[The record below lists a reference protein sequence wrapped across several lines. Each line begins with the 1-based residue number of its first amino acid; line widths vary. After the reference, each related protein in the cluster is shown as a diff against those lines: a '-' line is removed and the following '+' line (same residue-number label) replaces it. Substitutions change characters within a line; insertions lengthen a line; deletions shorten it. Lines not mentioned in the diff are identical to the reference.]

1 MVTQI
6 IDIHYL
12 KNLQKDTVATVS
24 PETNFDC
31 TIANDS
37 DADIVLVTVHTRN

>member
-1 MVTQI
+1 M
-6 IDIHYL
+6 
-12 KNLQKDTVATVS
+12 TVS

-37 DADIVLVTVHTRN
+37 DADIALVTVYTEVIN